1 MIFTVFR
8 FACLEEQHHVCCG
21 TSSVLP
27 SPLNLVLRGESQGK
41 QGKAYRLWQSAQV
54 EVDCGLRLKPLASMR
69 TRISEL
75 GIPHWIQQVSVAEDR
90 GQIRADATWWM
101 MQHFT
106 RHLLS
111 GLPIDA
117 ILDKTYTAAWETA
130 L

>member
-1 MIFTVFR
+1 
-8 FACLEEQHHVCCG
+8 
-21 TSSVLP
+21 
-27 SPLNLVLRGESQGK
+27 
-41 QGKAYRLWQSAQV
+41 
-54 EVDCGLRLKPLASMR
+54 MR

-130 L
+130 PHGPVRLCMSVFWTACPDTPR